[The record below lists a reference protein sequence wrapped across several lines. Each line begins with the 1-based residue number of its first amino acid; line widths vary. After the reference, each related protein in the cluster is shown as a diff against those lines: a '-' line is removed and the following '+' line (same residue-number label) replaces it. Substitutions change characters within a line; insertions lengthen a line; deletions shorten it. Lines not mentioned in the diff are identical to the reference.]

1 MQFDNF
7 PENVK
12 KLLVQLKPERRE
24 RLVSVLDHRQ
34 PDITVVL
41 ENVRDPHNISAVL
54 RSADSIGVMDLHLI
68 DFSDEDE
75 ITLKRT
81 SSSGSNKWVFVHQ
94 HKNTKKCLTELKR
107 QGFKIYTT
115 HLSDEISSKTLHEVS
130 FTEKIAIVFGN
141 EKYGLSKEAL
151 EMSDVNFVIPQ
162 QGMAQSLNISVACA
176 VTLYEA
182 MRQRQTNGDYDFPK
196 ISQKKRIEIIEIWA
210 KKALS
215 KRKTKIIYDF

>member
-1 MQFDNF
+1 MQFNDF
-7 PENVK
+7 PESIK
-12 KLLVQLKPERRE
+12 ELLIQLKPERRK
-24 RLVSVLDHRQ
+24 RLLSVLNRRQ
-34 PDITVVL
+34 ADITVVL

-68 DFSDEDE
+68 DFSDENE

-94 HKNTKKCLTELKR
+94 YKNTKKCLTELKK

-115 HLSDEISSKTLHEVS
+115 HLSNETPSKTLHEVD
-130 FTEKIAIVFGN
+130 FTQKIAIVFGN

-151 EMSDVNFVIPQ
+151 EMSDANFVIPQ

-182 MRQRQTNGDYDFPK
+182 MRQRRINGDYDFPK
-196 ISQKKRIEIIEIWA
+196 ISQKEQIAIIEIWA